1 LEALNITSQFP
12 NLFVHHTMYK
22 LSPEA
27 TIGAFG
33 SVILT
38 LASPINPAAGC
49 NIENVVPAV
58 TRIIPKIITRI
69 DFVSTMTR
77 AIVVIYKQTI
87 ESKSSL

>member
-1 LEALNITSQFP
+1 
-12 NLFVHHTMYK
+12 MYK

-33 SVILT
+33 SIIRT
-38 LASPINPAAGC
+38 LASPINPAADC

-58 TRIIPKIITRI
+58 KKIIPKIITRI
-69 DFVSTMTR
+69 DFVSIMTR

-87 ESKSSL
+87 EKQIISLNNQLQLGFIS